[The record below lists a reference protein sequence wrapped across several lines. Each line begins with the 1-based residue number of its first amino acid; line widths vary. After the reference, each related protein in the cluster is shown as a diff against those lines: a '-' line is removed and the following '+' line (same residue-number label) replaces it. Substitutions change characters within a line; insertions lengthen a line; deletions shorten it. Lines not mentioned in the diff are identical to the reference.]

1 MRKRLSIHIALLITL
16 AGAAFLTLSCAE
28 DTEELA
34 ARVNK
39 AGITV
44 EDLDARLEIVK
55 MQYYA
60 QGRADAFES
69 AADFRSQ
76 VLEDMITDRL
86 LIDYAKESGY
96 SIDDE
101 SVTGEIASI
110 KEQFGSTE
118 EYEAALEAQGFT
130 EEVLE
135 REIRKGLTI
144 ERMLETTITSKI
156 AVTDEEIAEFYS
168 AHPEYFQT
176 PESVTASH
184 IIITVD
190 PEDSDQ
196 AKEEAREKIEAIR
209 EELVN
214 GADFAAVA
222 REKSQGP
229 SAPSGGSLG
238 TFTRGQMVAPFE
250 EAAFALEPGQL
261 SDIVLTEFGYHVILV
276 EEKLPAETMP
286 MEEVSNQIREYLL
299 SVATQE
305 GTDKLIDDLRADA
318 AIEYFD

>member
-1 MRKRLSIHIALLITL
+1 MRNRLPIHIALLITV
-16 AGAAFLTLSCAE
+16 AGAAFLALSCAE
-28 DTEELA
+28 DTKELA

-44 EDLDARLEIVK
+44 EDLDARIEIVK

-76 VLEDMITDRL
+76 VLEDMITDQL
-86 LIDYAKESGY
+86 LIDYAKKSGY

-209 EELVN
+209 QELVN

-250 EAAFALEPGQL
+250 EAAFALEPGEL

-286 MEEVSNQIREYLL
+286 IEEVSNQIREYLL

-318 AIEYFD
+318 AIECFD